1 MANKFVIE
9 VRAKGFRNLD
19 SQLNRSGKAL
29 GNFDKKA
36 GQLRGTTSGLR
47 RSIGALRNSVL
58 LYTFA
63 IGAAVKA
70 TGALVGAASK
80 FESLRT
86 RLVGLTG
93 SVQGAEKAFANFNSV
108 AATTPFTL
116 EDVVGAGAQLQAF
129 GADANSLIK
138 PVTDL
143 AAFMGSTAT
152 EAANA
157 LGRAFAGGAGAAD
170 ILRERGILNL
180 VKSSQGLT
188 DLSKTTLPQFR
199 EALINS
205 LQDPVVGIAGSTD
218 RMSKTFEGASSNM
231 RDAFTRLS
239 AAAGETLINVL
250 DLKDNM
256 KAVGNFAE
264 TIAKKI
270 NFLNDPVKNLTERV
284 KALNLEASQLEG
296 IGLVLDT
303 KATQEAIDEED
314 AAIETLAGS
323 FANLNEMSD
332 IFEEVG
338 AKYNASLGTMI
349 GGTHLLVSDFDILG
363 DRAEDA
369 FGRLSKELD
378 ESTDTNKMERLV
390 SQLEGLDKL
399 LKLLQRDAGEKSP
412 FQSMIEDVKMLE
424 DVDVFD
430 IFQDA
435 VNDSNN
441 AQADATA
448 AYIQGIKDR
457 ISSFEDFVDV
467 QVDSD
472 AFIKEMDADQASKML
487 SEDDMFRD
495 RMERRKKDLARERD
509 AVLQNAAAFKQF
521 SDNIGKAVVEGQN
534 LGTAVTN
541 SLKAIAAQIAAEA
554 VSFMILNMIT
564 GGGASAG
571 AMGFD
576 MLGSLIGHK
585 GGAIT
590 NKGVQRFARGGAV
603 QGGDNVPIL
612 AQAGEFIINRNSA
625 QSIGLDQLQA
635 MNETG
640 MPANNINVNIQGG
653 LVQDDYVRNTLIPEL
668 NKQGANIA

>member
-143 AAFMGSTAT
+143 AAFMGTTAT

-157 LGRAFAGGAGAAD
+157 LGRAFSGGAGSAD
-170 ILRERGILNL
+170 ILRERGILAL
-180 VKSSQGLT
+180 VKSSQGLA

-239 AAAGETLINVL
+239 AAAGDTLINVL

-303 KATQEAIDEED
+303 KATQEAIAEED

-332 IFEEVG
+332 IFEEVSG
-338 AKYNASLGTMI
+338 KYNRNLGTMV
-349 GGTHLLVSDFDILG
+349 GGTKVLVSDFDILG

-378 ESTDTNKMERLV
+378 ESTDTNKMEKLV

-399 LKLLQRDAGEKSP
+399 LKLLQKDTGEQSP

-424 DVDVFD
+424 DVQVFDVFED
-430 IFQDA
+430 MQNDA
-435 VNDSNN
+435 NN
-441 AQADATA
+441 AQADATE
-448 AYIQGIKDR
+448 AYIKGIKDR
-457 ISSFEDFVDV
+457 IASFEEFVDV
-467 QVDSD
+467 QVDND
-472 AFIKEMDADQASKML
+472 AFLKEMEADQASKIM

-495 RMERRKKDLARERD
+495 RMERRKKDLAREKD